1 MKLAKKNNEANKL
14 LSQFEKI
21 NRTIDKAE
29 LVSTKTDG
37 TKYNFNI
44 FALPLKFIKKV
55 HNYEITLDEA
65 IEEQTELRKLINKL
79 NECSPRVSK
88 KKKKK

>member
-44 FALPLKFIKKV
+44 FALPLKFI
-55 HNYEITLDEA
+55 
-65 IEEQTELRKLINKL
+65 
-79 NECSPRVSK
+79 
-88 KKKKK
+88 